1 MNARKRLGPAHIEG
15 RLVYES
21 GVTEFSPGD
30 ISTVDSVWRIVRSFR
45 LSGTDDDEDRYIAVL
60 DDVGC
65 HARIG
70 IGLPT

>member
-1 MNARKRLGPAHIEG
+1 
-15 RLVYES
+15 LVYES

-30 ISTVDSVWRIVRSFR
+30 ISTDDSVWWIVRSFR
-45 LSGTDDDEDRYIAVL
+45 LSGTGDDEARYIAVL

-65 HARIG
+65 QARIG